1 MERARINTQA
11 SNTFIAP
18 DFVQPQPFQI
28 FPAER
33 FPSINPVWW
42 LNSHFAVGG
51 WSPLRKLS
59 GMLTA
64 HMTQIAP
71 RAGFTWHPHSNL
83 EIYTWM
89 LEGTLSHEDTTG
101 GKGDIGPGELQRMF
115 SGDYIEHQELNR
127 SDSKARVIQ
136 IWFVADA
143 QYQGLKPHYQQLSQA
158 QLPVQP
164 PAQHSNGATTHH
176 LIGGGSPMDSHVKA
190 RLTATTVQPGGIAK
204 IAPPHMGESLFL
216 YVTDGQGQARH
227 MSQTGALTGSLNQ
240 YDVILAGSDAAE
252 AEIASQG
259 DQPLQFMSFYLPA
272 FL

>member
-1 MERARINTQA
+1 MNTNAQL
-11 SNTFIAP
+11 SNTYIAP
-18 DFVQPQPFQI
+18 DFVRPQPFQLI
-28 FPAER
+28 AADA

-89 LEGTLSHEDTTG
+89 LEGTVSHEDTTG

-127 SDSKARVIQ
+127 ADEKARVIQ

-143 QYQGLKPHYQQLSQA
+143 KYQGLKPHYQQLSQA
-158 QLPVQP
+158 QLPS
-164 PAQHSNGATTHH
+164 QHRDGATTYH
-176 LIGGGSPMDSHVKA
+176 LIGGGSPMDSHVNA
-190 RLTATTVQPGGIAK
+190 RLTATTVQSGGVATVE
-204 IAPPHMGESLFL
+204 PPRAGESLFL
-216 YVTDGQGQARH
+216 YVTDGRGQANYLTQ
-227 MSQTGALTGSLNQ
+227 SAALGQ
-240 YDVILAGSDAAE
+240 YDVILADHSAAE
-252 AEIASQG
+252 ARLESHS
-259 DQPLQFMSFYLPA
+259 DTPLKFMSFYLPT